1 MFGSCSFF
9 FFQAEDGIR
18 DHCVTGVQTCALPIS
33 ESRELDAAA
42 DEYLFLLRYAPDSA
56 LLHNDYGNVLVEQRR
71 LDQAMTEYNEAI
83 RLDPSL
89 SAAHDNLGTCLT
101 GKKNLE

>member
-1 MFGSCSFF
+1 M
-9 FFQAEDGIR
+9 IR
-18 DHCVTGVQTCALPIS
+18 RPPRSTLFPYTTLFRS
-33 ESRELDAAA
+33 LLTESRELDAAA

-101 GKKNLE
+101 GKKKIGRAHV